1 MLRLAGFLIFIAT
14 APAVCA
20 TTFENAGPNG
30 GAGCPK
36 AAEAALAERKLVS
49 PRLGAEDSAVKS
61 SAPGAEVENGDRKP
75 RSAMRWQS
83 FLPGMVR

>member
-1 MLRLAGFLIFIAT
+1 MLRLAWFLIFTAT
-14 APAVCA
+14 APAVWA
-20 TTFENAGPNG
+20 ATFESAGPNG

-36 AAEAALAERKLVS
+36 AAEAALAEREAVT
-49 PRLGAEDSAVKS
+49 PRLGAEDIAVKS
-61 SAPGAEVENGDRKP
+61 SAAGAEVESGDRKP